1 MLHSSSRMTQQSNK
15 SSTKAGEC
23 VVRAAPENRKYENVR
38 TGFLKQYLCNENM
51 KM

>member
-23 VVRAAPENRKYENVR
+23 VVRAATENRKYENVR
-38 TGFLKQYLCNENM
+38 KVFFNENM